1 MKHNLSLLD
10 DVTRMKILRIYIKR
24 QLSRGL
30 EIQGID
36 VQEIAEWPI
45 DIVLKYFPYEEKEES

>member
-1 MKHNLSLLD
+1 MEED
-10 DVTRMKILRIYIKR
+10 ARRMRILRAYIKR

-45 DIVLKYFPYEEKEES
+45 ELVLKWYSRYEEEA

>member
-1 MKHNLSLLD
+1 MEED
-10 DVTRMKILRIYIKR
+10 TRRLRILRTYIKR

-45 DIVLKYFPYEEKEES
+45 EMVLQYFPEEES